1 MRKSELI
8 CVLCLCVVVFCIL
21 CFVFSLCPLFGA
33 TPPEQPPYRVADDP
47 PIGSAQRAQQRSA
60 HSSRARGIQNF
71 NKEAHLY
78 LGRAHGDANRR
89 SEPRRFDKRRAL
101 MASIATS

>member
-71 NKEAHLY
+71 NKEAPVP
-78 LGRAHGDANRR
+78 GAR
-89 SEPRRFDKRRAL
+89 PRRREPTFRT
-101 MASIATS
+101 TSF